1 MGVIVKP
8 TTKNR
13 DKPMKTKNKYV
24 GFDVHKVYPPPA
36 APKATRDTAVVV
48 VADGGREGK
57 VRLYGEISSDLRA
70 LNGAQAAS
78 ASRRARRS
86 PGRRSLHRPR
96 ARRDRRVLA
105 LR

>member
-36 APKATRDTAVVV
+36 APKATRDTAVVA
-48 VADGGREGK
+48 VADCGREGE
-57 VRLYGEISSDLRA
+57 VRLSGGISSDLGA
-70 LNGAQAAS
+70 LNGARAAS
-78 ASRRARRS
+78 AGRRS
-86 PGRRSLHRPR
+86 WRQHGRRSLHRPR